1 MVKVSMSTPAT
12 RTPAA
17 SLRLG
22 ASASALLERSLI
34 SSSPAPALQL
44 MPRAS
49 RPLPNSLRARHA
61 AHAAAGQHHRLA
73 PVPILTQRHP
83 PTAAQK
89 KEDKE
94 KEKADEWSDP
104 TKIDESALSEEDL
117 ALKQNMDMLVERV
130 MEKGGATDVQLASL
144 ESLKTEIKTAT
155 SSMTSVPKPLKFL
168 RPHWEDLTKFFVT
181 MPEGANKPV
190 LSLLLSCLAMTMAE
204 EGSRDSLKYKLTGSD
219 DPIGSWGHEYVRNL
233 SGEVTQE
240 YLSRGSPA
248 AAECVDLMKLV
259 DEIIPF
265 NIEANAEPE
274 ACDLL
279 MEVDRLTDIL
289 PFADD
294 SNYVRIGLYLQNCAS
309 YLAEPDDTAVLQVAC
324 TMYRQ
329 VKQFPEAMR
338 MALRLN
344 EMDLITAIYEECD
357 EGREGETPSLEKKQ
371 LALVLGRQQ
380 ALVEEDD
387 EDLQELQFNTRL
399 SEQFLGLARDLE
411 VLEPKTPEE
420 IYKSNLDSR
429 GSGSMDSARANLAST
444 FVNAFVNAG
453 YTKDKLMQ
461 VGEQE
466 DGGEVQD
473 NKWLFKNKDHGM
485 MSAAAS
491 VGMLL
496 LWDIEQGLNEIDRYL
511 HDSNNYIQAGALLA
525 MGIVHSGV
533 RHDCDPA
540 KALLTEYLES
550 SNTAEVRLAAIAGL
564 GMAYAGTAREDV
576 MEDLMPNLVDEKSSG
591 EIVAMSALSLSMVF
605 VGHCREDLA
614 GPLVE
619 QLLKGAV
626 DATLPPKDLKK
637 AEEARDKLQQATLFR
652 FTGLA
657 LGILFLGKK
666 NEVAGVLK
674 QLEPMEGPMAKYVK
688 LTVET
693 CAYAGSGDVDT
704 VHKLMAICGE
714 HPEPETEI
722 DHSEEEKKE
731 DKQKREEDRKKQNEI
746 DYGHQFVATI
756 GISLVSMAED
766 IGTEMSLRMMDH
778 LMQYSELYVRR
789 AVPIALG
796 IQFVSN
802 PDLTVTETLSKL
814 SHDSDADVSMSAMLA
829 LGLVGAGTNNSR
841 VAGMLRGLA
850 SYYAREPNHLFVL
863 RIAQGFLHM
872 GKGLIGFAPYHGE
885 RSLMSP
891 VAVSG
896 LLIFM
901 HSCADIKNTMLGK
914 WHWMLYFLAISM
926 YPRMLVT
933 VDADMQP
940 VPCSVRVGMAVDTV
954 GQAGKPKT
962 ITGFQTHTTPV
973 RTSPH
978 LPQT

>member
-1 MVKVSMSTPAT
+1 MLLPG
-12 RTPAA
+12 RAA
-17 SLRLG
+17 
-22 ASASALLERSLI
+22 
-34 SSSPAPALQL
+34 
-44 MPRAS
+44 
-49 RPLPNSLRARHA
+49 
-61 AHAAAGQHHRLA
+61 
-73 PVPILTQRHP
+73 
-83 PTAAQK
+83 
-89 KEDKE
+89 
-94 KEKADEWSDP
+94 
-104 TKIDESALSEEDL
+104 
-117 ALKQNMDMLVERV
+117 
-130 MEKGGATDVQLASL
+130 
-144 ESLKTEIKTAT
+144 
-155 SSMTSVPKPLKFL
+155 VPKPLKFL
-168 RPHWEDLTKFFVT
+168 RPHWEALTVFYAA
-181 MPEGANKPV
+181 MADGPNKPV

-233 SGEVTQE
+233 SGEIKAE
-240 YLSRGSPA
+240 YLERGSPA
-248 AAECVDLMKLV
+248 KEDCADLMKLV
-259 DEIIPF
+259 DEVIPF

-279 MEVDRLTDIL
+279 MEVDRLPDIL
-289 PFADD
+289 KFADD
-294 SNYVRIGLYLQNCAS
+294 SNYVRIGLYLQSCAS

-357 EGREGETPSLEKKQ
+357 EGKEETPSLEKKQ

-411 VLEPKTPEE
+411 VLEAKTPEE

-429 GSGSMDSARANLAST
+429 GGSMDSARANLAST

-461 VGEQE
+461 VGEQD
-466 DGGEVQD
+466 DGAESGEVQD

-550 SNTAEVRLAAIAGL
+550 SNKAEVRLAAIAGL

-576 MEDLMPNLVDEKSSG
+576 MEDLMPNLVDAKSSG
-591 EIVAMSALSLSMVF
+591 DIVAMSALALSMVY

-614 GPLVE
+614 TPFVAA
-619 QLLKGAV
+619 LLKGAV
-626 DATLPPKDLKK
+626 DKSKTTAPKDLKK
-637 AEEARDKLQQATLFR
+637 AEEARDKVQGEPLFR
-652 FTGLA
+652 FLGLA

-666 NEVAGVLK
+666 NEVAPVLK
-674 QLEPMEGPMAKYVK
+674 QLEAMEGPMAKYVQ

-704 VHKLMAICGE
+704 VHKLMQICGE
-714 HPEPETEI
+714 HPDPEPEV
-722 DHSEEEKKE
+722 DHSEDEKKE
-731 DKQKREEDRKKQNEI
+731 EKEKREAERKKQI
-746 DYGHQFVATI
+746 DTDFSHQFVATL

-766 IGTEMSLRMMDH
+766 IGTEMSMRMMDH
-778 LMQYSELYVRR
+778 LMQYSEIYVRR

-796 IQFVSN
+796 MQFVSN
-802 PDLTVTETLSKL
+802 PELTVTETLSKL
-814 SHDSDADVSMSAMLA
+814 SHDSDPDVSMSAMLA

-863 RIAQGFLHM
+863 RISQGFLHM

-901 HSCADIKNTMLGK
+901 HMCSDLKTLMLGK
-914 WHWMLYFLAISM
+914 WHWMMYFLACSM

-973 RTSPH
+973 RHKNLRRTSERAAATRNTPAT
-978 LPQT
+978 PR

>member
-1 MVKVSMSTPAT
+1 M
-12 RTPAA
+12 
-17 SLRLG
+17 
-22 ASASALLERSLI
+22 
-34 SSSPAPALQL
+34 
-44 MPRAS
+44 
-49 RPLPNSLRARHA
+49 
-61 AHAAAGQHHRLA
+61 
-73 PVPILTQRHP
+73 QR
-83 PTAAQK
+83 

-94 KEKADEWSDP
+94 KAKKAKGKEDDEWSDP
-104 TKIDESALSEEDL
+104 TKINEDDLSEEDL
-117 ALKQNMDMLVERV
+117 ELKKNMDMLVERV
-130 MEKGGATDVQLASL
+130 LEPGAEDPIGVQLTSL
-144 ESLKTEIKTAT
+144 EALKTEIKTAT

-168 RPHWEDLTKFFVT
+168 RPHWESLVAFYST
-181 MPEGANKPV
+181 MPDSSNKPV
-190 LSLLLSCLAMTMAE
+190 LSLLLSCLAMTMSE

-233 SGEVTQE
+233 SGEVSAE
-240 YLSRGSPA
+240 YADRGSPA
-248 AAECVDLMKLV
+248 AAECADLMSLV
-259 DEIIPF
+259 DEIVPF

-279 MEVDRLTDIL
+279 MEMDRLPDIL
-289 PFADD
+289 GYVDD
-294 SNYVRIGLYLQNCAS
+294 SNYVRIGLYLQSCAS
-309 YLAEPDDTAVLQVAC
+309 YLAEPDDTAVLQTAC
-324 TMYRQ
+324 SMYRQ
-329 VKQFPEAMR
+329 VKQYPEAMR

-344 EMDLITAIYEECD
+344 EMELITAIYEECD
-357 EGREGETPSLEKKQ
+357 EGSEETPSLEKKQ

-380 ALVEEDD
+380 ALVEEED

-444 FVNAFVNAG
+444 FVNAFLNAG

-461 VGEQE
+461 VGEQDE
-466 DGGEVQD
+466 GGEVVD

-485 MSAAAS
+485 ISAAAS

-550 SNTAEVRLAAIAGL
+550 SNTPEVRLAAIAGL

-576 MEDLMPNLVDEKSSG
+576 LEDLMPNLMDSKSSP
-591 EIVAMSALSLSMVF
+591 EIVSMSALALSMVF
-605 VGHCREDLA
+605 VGHCREDLSA
-614 GPLVE
+614 PFVE
-619 QLLKGAV
+619 RLLANQV
-626 DATLPPKDLKK
+626 DEDAAPKDKK
-637 AEEARDKLQQATLFR
+637 KQEEARDKLQTSTLYR
-652 FTGLA
+652 FLGLA

-666 NEVAGVLK
+666 NAVSGVLAS
-674 QLEPMEGPMAKYVK
+674 LEGMGGPMAKYVQ

-704 VHKLMAICGE
+704 VHKLLALCGE
-714 HPEPETEI
+714 HPEPEPEV
-722 DHSEEEKKE
+722 DNSEEEKKE
-731 DKQKREEDRKKQNEI
+731 DKEKREAERQKQI
-746 DYGHQFVATI
+746 DVDFGHQFVATI
-756 GISLVSMAED
+756 GLSLVSMAED

-778 LMQYSELYVRR
+778 LMQYSEIYVRR

-796 IQFVSN
+796 MQYVSN
-802 PDLTVTETLSKL
+802 PELAVTETLSKL
-814 SHDSDADVSMSAMLA
+814 SHDSDADVAMSAMLA

-863 RIAQGFLHM
+863 RISQGFLHM

-896 LLIFM
+896 LLVFL
-901 HSCADIKNTMLGK
+901 HSCADLKNLLLGK
-914 WHWMLYFLAISM
+914 WHWLLFFLACSM

-940 VPCSVRVGMAVDTV
+940 VPCSVRVGKAVDTV
-954 GQAGKPKT
+954 GQVRNPRPDAPPRRPALTERARVPGRQAEDHHRLPDAHHTGATPCILAAGDACPW
-962 ITGFQTHTTPV
+962 H
-973 RTSPH
+973 R
-978 LPQT
+978 

>member
-1 MVKVSMSTPAT
+1 M
-12 RTPAA
+12 
-17 SLRLG
+17 
-22 ASASALLERSLI
+22 
-34 SSSPAPALQL
+34 
-44 MPRAS
+44 
-49 RPLPNSLRARHA
+49 
-61 AHAAAGQHHRLA
+61 
-73 PVPILTQRHP
+73 
-83 PTAAQK
+83 
-89 KEDKE
+89 
-94 KEKADEWSDP
+94 
-104 TKIDESALSEEDL
+104 
-117 ALKQNMDMLVERV
+117 
-130 MEKGGATDVQLASL
+130 QLAAL

-155 SSMTSVPKPLKFL
+155 SSMTSGARTATPQSLARPAFRARPHRRQRGSLTAVAARLCTVPKPLKFL
-168 RPHWEDLTKFFVT
+168 RPHWEALTAFYAA
-181 MPEGANKPV
+181 MPDGPNKPV

-233 SGEVTQE
+233 SGEVKAE
-240 YLSRGSPA
+240 YLERGSPA
-248 AAECVDLMKLV
+248 KEECADLMKLV

-289 PFADD
+289 AFADD
-294 SNYVRIGLYLQNCAS
+294 SNYVRIGLYLQSCAS

-338 MALRLN
+338 MALMMN
-344 EMDLITAIYEECD
+344 EMELITAIYEECD
-357 EGREGETPSLEKKQ
+357 EGRDGETPSLEKKQ

-411 VLEPKTPEE
+411 VLEAKTPEE

-466 DGGEVQD
+466 DAAAGGGEVQD

-576 MEDLMPNLVDEKSSG
+576 MEDLMPNLEDSKSSG
-591 EIVAMSALSLSMVF
+591 EIVAMSALALSMVY

-614 GPLVE
+614 TPFVAA
-619 QLLKGAV
+619 LLKGSLAV
-626 DATLPPKDLKK
+626 DKSAAPKDLKK
-637 AEEARDKLQQATLFR
+637 AEEARDKLQNEPLFR
-652 FTGLA
+652 FLGLA

-666 NEVAGVLK
+666 NEVAPVLK
-674 QLEPMEGPMAKYVK
+674 QLEAMEGPMAKYVQ

-704 VHKLMAICGE
+704 VHKLMQICGE
-714 HPEPETEI
+714 HPDPEPEV
-722 DHSEEEKKE
+722 DHSEDVKKEEKEKLA
-731 DKQKREEDRKKQNEI
+731 EERKKQIDI
-746 DYGHQFVATI
+746 DYGHQFVATM

-778 LMQYSELYVRR
+778 LMQYSEIYVRR

-802 PDLTVTETLSKL
+802 PELTVTETLSKL
-814 SHDSDADVSMSAMLA
+814 SHDSDPDVSMSAMLA
-829 LGLVGAGTNNSR
+829 LGLVGAWTNNSR

-863 RIAQGFLHM
+863 RISQGFFHM

-896 LLIFM
+896 LLVFM
-901 HSCADIKNTMLGK
+901 HCCGDLKGLMLGK
-914 WHWMLYFLAISM
+914 WHWMIYFLACSM

-973 RTSPH
+973 RYHSH
-978 LPQT
+978 LITLTTHPAHAAHAAHAAHCAAAATYVTCLTRGLTLPLSALCPSCPSVLWL